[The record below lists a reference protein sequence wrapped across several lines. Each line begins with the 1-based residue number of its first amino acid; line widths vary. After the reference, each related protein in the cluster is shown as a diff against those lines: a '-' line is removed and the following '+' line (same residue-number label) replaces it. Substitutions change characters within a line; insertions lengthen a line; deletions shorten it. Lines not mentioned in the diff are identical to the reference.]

1 MTPQEKAEHLVQE
14 YFNTISNLNLNW
26 RIRSLSDF
34 KGTSGVDRAKECAII
49 CVNKILAAN
58 PHSNPFN
65 TDVYSTMDYWNEVKK
80 EIQKL

>member
-14 YFNTISNLNLNW
+14 YFNAIGGLNLDW

-49 CVNKILAAN
+49 LVDVMHKIYYNK
-58 PHSNPFN
+58 
-65 TDVYSTMDYWNEVKK
+65 TYWQEVKM